1 MIRTIVLDGE
11 RRTIGA
17 GGAIVVDSDPEAEI
31 DEMLLKAAA
40 PAAALDRG
48 ASISFASAAA
58 PEASSAPP
66 LSPTPTS

>member
-1 MIRTIVLDGE
+1 VLDGE
-11 RRTIGA
+11 SAAIGA
-17 GGAIVVDSDPEAEI
+17 GGAIVVDSEPTAEI

-40 PAAALDRG
+40 PAAALDPG

-58 PEASSAPP
+58 PEDLRRRP